1 MAFWRSPHVLR
12 GGDHA
17 LQVRGERIA
26 LSSLSCGP
34 PHFHHRRQHGL
45 RHTPK
50 LRGLL
55 SRPRGS
61 GLEPRLVR
69 SGLSLERLSETVQ
82 LGLGRRSSASR
93 LSHQPY
99 HKLRQNCRRCR
110 PLSGFQRCSSGSDIA
125 VSASRRGALHLRR
138 RELLQQ
144 RLCSTQVMGV
154 EALGKPAV
162 DRSEKF
168 SKVLIPSPLIAPQPR
183 RANCCA
189 QLK

>member
-1 MAFWRSPHVLR
+1 MDSGILGNCAACSPGRADLAWSPGWYGRGSLWSVSLR
-12 GGDHA
+12 PFSLASGG
-17 LQVRGERIA
+17 
-26 LSSLSCGP
+26 
-34 PHFHHRRQHGL
+34 GL
-45 RHTPK
+45 RAA
-50 LRGLL
+50 GC
-55 SRPRGS
+55 
-61 GLEPRLVR
+61 
-69 SGLSLERLSETVQ
+69 
-82 LGLGRRSSASR
+82 
-93 LSHQPY
+93 LSHQPG

-168 SKVLIPSPLIAPQPR
+168 SKVLISSPLIAPQ
-183 RANCCA
+183 RAVLIVARSSNDDNSGLYRA
-189 QLK
+189 SS

>member
-1 MAFWRSPHVLR
+1 VAFWSSPHLLR
-12 GGDHA
+12 GGGHS

-26 LSSLSCGP
+26 LRSLSCGP

-61 GLEPRLVR
+61 GLEPRLLR

-82 LGLGRRSSASR
+82 LGLGRRSWCCQSPKPLTRSLAPSELLTLLSASGISALFVWIR
-93 LSHQPY
+93 HSCFCISTRRARPY
-99 HKLRQNCRRCR
+99 CHRIK
-110 PLSGFQRCSSGSDIA
+110 
-125 VSASRRGALHLRR
+125 
-138 RELLQQ
+138 
-144 RLCSTQVMGV
+144 
-154 EALGKPAV
+154 
-162 DRSEKF
+162 
-168 SKVLIPSPLIAPQPR
+168 PQPR